1 MIDFK
6 SKLLE
11 KVSNSSEQVVGER
24 LLQEYQIN
32 IKVLDEEIERYKKLC
47 YFIHRVVLNYKLDC
61 VRSRKHQEQVL
72 QQKIQA
78 RKLEKTEDKH
88 LQQQHTSVTKPYTVG
103 NATKYDTT
111 LV

>member
-1 MIDFK
+1 MLFHT
-6 SKLLE
+6 
-11 KVSNSSEQVVGER
+11 
-24 LLQEYQIN
+24 
-32 IKVLDEEIERYKKLC
+32 
-47 YFIHRVVLNYKLDC
+47 IHRVVKLDC

-103 NATKYDTT
+103 NATKYDSIS
-111 LV
+111 LDCAQPSDLK